1 MNKLRMLGAISMAAL
16 STLSLASCKIKGITT
31 SNNSNVDTSD
41 IQTDKHNVNF
51 YVNGTHYTTV
61 EVKDG
66 ESLSTSSLPE
76 VPTVD
81 GYSVEWDLS
90 SVDLTNITSDLVI
103 NAILTA
109 NEYQIVYYLTD
120 SNGNTTKYD
129 TQNYKYGEEIIAPSV
144 TVEEGY
150 AFSGWKNLPATM
162 SSSNLEIYGTINEI
176 DGTIDIGTYAS
187 GETIT
192 LTSAGTYEIVGENS
206 DVKIVLEDSNDY
218 NIILNGV
225 LDSSLTGSF
234 ITSVGALNIT
244 VSNDTIISDV
254 STNTSDALI
263 YSTGA
268 INMLGSGTLTIN
280 QSNSDGACIMTSK
293 VDLNLTS
300 GIYKL
305 NSAGTGLWAKG
316 KGANLNITGGTVTV
330 VSTESSYKAKVNV
343 NITGGTSNLT
353 STSGDGVNA
362 QGVLVSNSNL
372 TIISKNDGIQG
383 DDYVTINSGVIDI
396 TSNSGVS
403 GTATLTTSSS
413 FVFEEEDTSTYTT
426 ADEYYGLYVLS
437 SSKYI
442 EIDEDN
448 YSTYKSQSKFYNK
461 VSCKGIKSDTNV
473 TINGGTIT
481 VNSLDDGIN
490 SDTNVTINAGNITV
504 NSKSDGI
511 NSDTLLSINGGNINV
526 DTEATFYSVSGGSY
540 KKSGTSYVKADN
552 GSYDMYV
559 SCKGLKSNTDIVVSG
574 GTLIINSD
582 DDAVHSDTY
591 VTITGGTFTINTLDD
606 GMHADTTLEIGE
618 EGADNSN
625 ISIKINSSYEG
636 IESGTINILS
646 GNIEAYASDDGLN
659 AGGGSD
665 SSSNDNFNPGG
676 SKSGFMGG
684 GSSTSSSTSSYSIN
698 IKDGVIVLY
707 CPSGDTDVI
716 DSNGTYTQTGG
727 VVIAHNAASSGTA
740 TALDT
745 DGTATISGGIFVG
758 IGNLETTPTVT
769 NVKKQTVS
777 VALSS
782 GTTYK
787 LNDSTTDLA
796 SFTMRASYSKITFIA
811 PTGTYKILNG
821 STTVTTINL

>member
-1 MNKLRMLGAISMAAL
+1 
-16 STLSLASCKIKGITT
+16 
-31 SNNSNVDTSD
+31 
-41 IQTDKHNVNF
+41 
-51 YVNGTHYTTV
+51 
-61 EVKDG
+61 
-66 ESLSTSSLPE
+66 
-76 VPTVD
+76 
-81 GYSVEWDLS
+81 
-90 SVDLTNITSDLVI
+90 
-103 NAILTA
+103 
-109 NEYQIVYYLTD
+109 
-120 SNGNTTKYD
+120 
-129 TQNYKYGEEIIAPSV
+129 
-144 TVEEGY
+144 
-150 AFSGWKNLPATM
+150 
-162 SSSNLEIYGTINEI
+162 
-176 DGTIDIGTYAS
+176 
-187 GETIT
+187 
-192 LTSAGTYEIVGENS
+192 
-206 DVKIVLEDSNDY
+206 
-218 NIILNGV
+218 
-225 LDSSLTGSF
+225 
-234 ITSVGALNIT
+234 
-244 VSNDTIISDV
+244 
-254 STNTSDALI
+254 
-263 YSTGA
+263 
-268 INMLGSGTLTIN
+268 
-280 QSNSDGACIMTSK
+280 
-293 VDLNLTS
+293 
-300 GIYKL
+300 
-305 NSAGTGLWAKG
+305 
-316 KGANLNITGGTVTV
+316 
-330 VSTESSYKAKVNV
+330 
-343 NITGGTSNLT
+343 
-353 STSGDGVNA
+353 
-362 QGVLVSNSNL
+362 
-372 TIISKNDGIQG
+372 
-383 DDYVTINSGVIDI
+383 
-396 TSNSGVS
+396 
-403 GTATLTTSSS
+403 
-413 FVFEEEDTSTYTT
+413 
-426 ADEYYGLYVLS
+426 
-437 SSKYI
+437 
-442 EIDEDN
+442 
-448 YSTYKSQSKFYNK
+448 
-461 VSCKGIKSDTNV
+461 
-473 TINGGTIT
+473 
-481 VNSLDDGIN
+481 
-490 SDTNVTINAGNITV
+490 
-504 NSKSDGI
+504 
-511 NSDTLLSINGGNINV
+511 
-526 DTEATFYSVSGGSY
+526 
-540 KKSGTSYVKADN
+540 
-552 GSYDMYV
+552 MYV